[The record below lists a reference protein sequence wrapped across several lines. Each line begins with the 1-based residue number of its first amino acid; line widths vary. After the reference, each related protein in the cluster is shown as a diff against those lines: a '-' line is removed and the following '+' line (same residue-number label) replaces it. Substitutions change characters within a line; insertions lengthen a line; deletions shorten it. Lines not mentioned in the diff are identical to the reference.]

1 VHAKGPWTDVAD
13 GDAVDKEVM
22 DTVPHWDLT
31 WAKPLTVDNG
41 ELSYRCGG
49 DED

>member
-1 VHAKGPWTDVAD
+1 MHAKGPWKDVAD

-31 WAKPLTVDNG
+31 WATVDNG
-41 ELSYRCGG
+41 ELSYVCGD